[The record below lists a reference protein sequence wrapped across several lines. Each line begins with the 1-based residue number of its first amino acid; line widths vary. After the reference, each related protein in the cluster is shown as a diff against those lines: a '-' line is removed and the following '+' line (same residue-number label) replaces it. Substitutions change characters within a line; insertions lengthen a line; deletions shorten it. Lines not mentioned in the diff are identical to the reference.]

1 MGDSLQLRR
10 IRFPRLATNYALLS
24 GAEFI
29 SKVLGAIAFA
39 YLARVLGPQS
49 YGYLEFI
56 IAIIFFFTLVVDSGL
71 GSYGAREIAKDT
83 SGYDRLT
90 THITLARFFL
100 ACVAFVILTLITIS
114 FNQPQE
120 IKLLLFLYSLTLF
133 ALPTLAQWV
142 FQGQDMMSYVALA
155 SIIRWTTFS
164 VGVLVFVQSS
174 DQLLNIPVIEG
185 LAILLTG
192 FFLFGALV
200 FNFGIPRYRI
210 DLGQTISIFR
220 QAFPIGASE
229 LVWAIKV
236 YFGTILLGLV
246 IGGSELGWYS
256 AANRIVI
263 SLHAFVWLYFYN
275 LLPSISRTS
284 QEPIDALQRL
294 MRISIQIT
302 AWAAIFL
309 GVIGTAFA
317 STGIE
322 ILYGPQYE
330 EATAAFRVLVWLI
343 PLALLSGNFRYTL
356 IGYSKQTLEFVS
368 AFIGAVISIIL
379 NLILVRFYGFV
390 GAAWALVISEAV
402 IWAVAYYFVR
412 RTITPILLIPYLQW
426 PVIAGLVLIGTLYV
440 LFPLSIWIAGS
451 IAVIVYILVM
461 FATQPNLFNSLRTL
475 YMRD

>member
-1 MGDSLQLRR
+1 MLLKK
-10 IRFPRLATNYALLS
+10 IRLPRLATNYALLS

-29 SKVLGAIAFA
+29 SKILAAIAFA
-39 YLARVLGPQS
+39 YLARILGPQS
-49 YGYLEFI
+49 YGYLEFV

-71 GSYGAREIAKDT
+71 GSYGAREIAKD
-83 SGYDRLT
+83 SDGYSYLAT
-90 THITLARFFL
+90 QITFVRFLL
-100 ACVAFVILTLITIS
+100 ACVAFAILTLLTILL
-114 FNQPQE
+114 NQPQE
-120 IKLLLFLYSLTLF
+120 IKLLLFLFSLTLF
-133 ALPTLAQWV
+133 ALPTLIQWV
-142 FQGQDMMSYVALA
+142 FQGQDMMSFVALA

-164 VGVLVFVQSS
+164 VGVIIFVRSS

-185 LAILLTG
+185 MAILLTG
-192 FFLFGALV
+192 VFLFGALV

-210 DLGQTISIFR
+210 DLRQSYSIFR

-236 YFGTILLGLV
+236 YSGTILLGFV
-246 IGGSELGWYS
+246 IGGSELGWYG

-284 QEPIDALQRL
+284 QEPIGALHRL
-294 MRISIQIT
+294 LRISIQIT
-302 AWAAIFL
+302 AWAAIFV
-309 GVIGTAFA
+309 GVFGTAFA
-317 STGIE
+317 STGIQ

-330 EATAAFRVLVWLI
+330 EAADAFRVLIWLL

-368 AFIGAVISIIL
+368 AFLGALVNIIL
-379 NLILVRFYGFV
+379 NLILIRIYGFL

-402 IWAVAYYFVR
+402 ILGVAYYFVR
-412 RTITPILLIPYLQW
+412 RAITPINLIPYLQW
-426 PVIAGLVLIGTLYV
+426 PVVAGLVLVCTLYF
-440 LFPLSIWIAGS
+440 LYPINIWIAGS
-451 IAVIVYILVM
+451 LAVVLYVIVM
-461 FATQPNLFNSLRTL
+461 FVTQPNLLSGLRTL

>member
-71 GSYGAREIAKDT
+71 GSYGAREIAKDKNN
-83 SGYDRLT
+83 YARLT
-90 THITLARFFL
+90 THITLARFLL
-100 ACVAFVILTLITIS
+100 ACVAFVILILITVS
-114 FNQPQE
+114 FKQPQE
-120 IKLLLFLYSLTLF
+120 IQLLLFFYSLTLF

-142 FQGQDMMSYVALA
+142 FQGQDIMSYVALA

-164 VGVLVFVQSS
+164 VGVLVFVKSS
-174 DQLLNIPVIEG
+174 DQLLKIPIIEG

-192 FFLFGALV
+192 VFLFGALV
-200 FNFGIPRYRI
+200 FNFGLPRYRI
-210 DLGQTISIFR
+210 DLGQTFSIFR

-246 IGGSELGWYS
+246 IGGSQLGWYG

-284 QEPIDALQRL
+284 QEPIGSLQRL
-294 MRISIQIT
+294 MRISIRIT
-302 AWAAIFL
+302 AWAAIFV
-309 GVIGTAFA
+309 GVFGTAFA
-317 STGIE
+317 STGIR

-330 EATAAFRVLVWLI
+330 EAAAALQILIWLL

-368 AFIGAVISIIL
+368 AFIGAMISIFL
-379 NLILVRFYGFV
+379 NLILVRLYGFL
-390 GAAWALVISEAV
+390 GAAWALVLSEAV
-402 IWAVAYYFVR
+402 ILILVYFIVR
-412 RTITPILLIPYLQW
+412 REITFLPIWNQLRW
-426 PVIAGLVLIGTLYV
+426 P
-440 LFPLSIWIAGS
+440 
-451 IAVIVYILVM
+451 M
-461 FATQPNLFNSLRTL
+461 FAGIITIVAMYLLSSINIWLSGSLTIILFVIILFLSQPNLLNDLRS
-475 YMRD
+475 MSIQD

>member
-1 MGDSLQLRR
+1 MIANWLHILRSQYRMDGSLHLK
-10 IRFPRLATNYALLS
+10 RFRLPRLATNYALLS

-174 DQLLNIPVIEG
+174 DQLLNIPVIE
-185 LAILLTG
+185 AWPSCSQD
-192 FFLFGALV
+192 FFC
-200 FNFGIPRYRI
+200 
-210 DLGQTISIFR
+210 
-220 QAFPIGASE
+220 
-229 LVWAIKV
+229 
-236 YFGTILLGLV
+236 
-246 IGGSELGWYS
+246 
-256 AANRIVI
+256 
-263 SLHAFVWLYFYN
+263 
-275 LLPSISRTS
+275 
-284 QEPIDALQRL
+284 
-294 MRISIQIT
+294 
-302 AWAAIFL
+302 
-309 GVIGTAFA
+309 
-317 STGIE
+317 
-322 ILYGPQYE
+322 
-330 EATAAFRVLVWLI
+330 
-343 PLALLSGNFRYTL
+343 
-356 IGYSKQTLEFVS
+356 LEH
-368 AFIGAVISIIL
+368 
-379 NLILVRFYGFV
+379 
-390 GAAWALVISEAV
+390 
-402 IWAVAYYFVR
+402 
-412 RTITPILLIPYLQW
+412 
-426 PVIAGLVLIGTLYV
+426 
-440 LFPLSIWIAGS
+440 
-451 IAVIVYILVM
+451 
-461 FATQPNLFNSLRTL
+461 
-475 YMRD
+475 